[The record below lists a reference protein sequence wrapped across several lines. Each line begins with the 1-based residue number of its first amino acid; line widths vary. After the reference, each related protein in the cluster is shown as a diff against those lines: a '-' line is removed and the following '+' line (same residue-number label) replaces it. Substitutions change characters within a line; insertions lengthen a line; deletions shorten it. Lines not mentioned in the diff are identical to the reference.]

1 MWIFTIAPE
10 WVIHFIFG
18 LGLLG
23 ILAGFLLSFI
33 PFIKTYRLAIQII
46 SILIFAF
53 GVYLEGGL
61 ADYKEWEFKANEL
74 KAKIAQMETTMAKE
88 DIKVVEKVVTKTQ
101 IVKQK
106 GEEVIKYID
115 REIVK
120 YDTKFLPG
128 EQCEIPQ
135 EFYKAYNDSLG
146 KEAK

>member
-1 MWIFTIAPE
+1 MWIFTVAPE

-18 LGLLG
+18 LGIFG
-23 ILAGFLLSFI
+23 VILGFLLGFI
-33 PFIKTYRLAIQII
+33 PFVKTYKLAIQVI
-46 SILIFAF
+46 SMLVFTF

-74 KAKIAQMETTMAKE
+74 KAKLAEMETKMAKT
-88 DIKVVEKVVTKTQ
+88 DIKVVEKVVTQTKV
-101 IVKQK
+101 VKEK
-106 GEEVIKYID
+106 GAEVIKYVD

-128 EQCEIPQ
+128 GQCEIPQ

-146 KEAK
+146 KDVK